1 GEPRKAVGSLK
12 AAIGQAR
19 EGALYYRLGQ
29 LYRQL
34 GESELARDAL
44 ETSTRLKSATAKDVE
59 ILMRTSELFAEGKAT
74 EALEASAPILERTN
88 ADPNSLVALVVVL
101 VNYQR
106 QAEALKA
113 FEQASALNATFF
125 QAHFNYGLRC

>member
-1 GEPRKAVGSLK
+1 
-12 AAIGQAR
+12 
-19 EGALYYRLGQ
+19 
-29 LYRQL
+29 
-34 GESELARDAL
+34 
-44 ETSTRLKSATAKDVE
+44 
-59 ILMRTSELFAEGKAT
+59 MRTSELFAAGKAT

-113 FEQASALNATFF
+113 FEQASALDATFF